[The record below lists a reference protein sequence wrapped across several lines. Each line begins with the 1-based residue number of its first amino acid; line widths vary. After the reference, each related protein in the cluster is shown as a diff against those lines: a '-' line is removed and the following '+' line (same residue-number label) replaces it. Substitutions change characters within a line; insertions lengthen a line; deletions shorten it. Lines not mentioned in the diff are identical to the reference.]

1 LKVIRGGLLTLAF
14 ATAVAVPAQAADTP
28 PVDGGTEVGGTVNS
42 YLELIL
48 TQPNGFST
56 FKKSGSYTLSID
68 AMVTGTDKLTQLS
81 VADGDATSGS
91 KLGFMAAGSKRLK
104 DPLEARVGSAAF
116 QPLNVS
122 VDPLLTSWS
131 KPVTR
136 QAAKVTLRQKVR
148 GKASGTYRKLVLL
161 TASSETP

>member
-1 LKVIRGGLLTLAF
+1 LQLVTRGGLLTLAI
-14 ATAVAVPAQAADTP
+14 AAAAAVPAQAQTP

-48 TQPNGFST
+48 TQPSGFST
-56 FKKSGSYTLSID
+56 FKKSGSYSLSIN

-91 KLGFMAAGSKRLK
+91 KLGFMASGSKRLK

-116 QPLNVS
+116 QPLNAK
-122 VDPLLTSWS
+122 VDPLLASWS

-136 QAAKVTLRQKVR
+136 QAAKVTLRQKIR

>member
-1 LKVIRGGLLTLAF
+1 LRQVTRGGLLTLAF
-14 ATAVAVPAQAADTP
+14 VAAAAVPAHAQTP
-28 PVDGGTEVGGTVNS
+28 PVDGGTTVGGKVDS

-56 FKKSGSYTLSID
+56 FKKSGTYSLSVD
-68 AMVTGTDKLTQLS
+68 AMVTGTDKQTQLS

-91 KLGFMAAGSKRLK
+91 KLGYMASGAKRLK
-104 DPLEARVGSAAF
+104 DPLEARVGNAAF

-122 VDPLLTSWS
+122 VDPLLAIWS

-148 GKASGTYRKLVLL
+148 GKVSGTYRKLVLF

>member
-1 LKVIRGGLLTLAF
+1 MALAF
-14 ATAVAVPAQAADTP
+14 VVAAAVPAQAQTP
-28 PVDGGTEVGGTVNS
+28 PVDGGTIVGGTVNS
-42 YLELIL
+42 YIELIL
-48 TQPNGFST
+48 NQPSGFST
-56 FKKSGSYTLSID
+56 FKKSGTYSLSVD
-68 AMVTGTDKLTQLS
+68 AMVTGTDKVTQLS

-91 KLGFMAAGSKRLK
+91 KLGFLASGSKRLK

-122 VDPLLTSWS
+122 VDPLLATWA

-136 QAAKVTLRQKVR
+136 QAAKITLRQKVR
-148 GKASGTYRKLVLL
+148 GKASGTYRKLVLF